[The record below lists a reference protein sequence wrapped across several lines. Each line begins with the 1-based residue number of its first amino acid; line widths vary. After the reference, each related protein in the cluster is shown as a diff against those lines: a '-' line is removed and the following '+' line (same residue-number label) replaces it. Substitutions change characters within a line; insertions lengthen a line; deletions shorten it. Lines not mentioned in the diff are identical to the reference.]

1 MLSEREKEVMECIQ
15 DYMTEFGFAPSV
27 RDLGSRL
34 YVSYQTAHRYLLQLE
49 TKGKI
54 KRSHHKSRSIQ
65 IC

>member
-1 MLSEREKEVMECIQ
+1 MI
-15 DYMTEFGFAPSV
+15 EFGFAPSV

>member
-1 MLSEREKEVMECIQ
+1 MLSEREKEVMECIE

-34 YVSYQTAHRYLLQLE
+34 FVSYQTAHRYLLQLE
-49 TKGKI
+49 MKGKI
-54 KRSHHKSRSIQ
+54 KRFHHKSRSIQ